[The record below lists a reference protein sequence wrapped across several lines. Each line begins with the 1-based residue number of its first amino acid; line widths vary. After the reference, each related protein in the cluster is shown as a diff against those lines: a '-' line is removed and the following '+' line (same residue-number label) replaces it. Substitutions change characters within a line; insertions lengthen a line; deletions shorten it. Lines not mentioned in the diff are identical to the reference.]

1 MSPTEK
7 DEELR
12 RLHSQ
17 ADAREHDIRDMG
29 EHEQRQDSL
38 IERLRREAE
47 VRDDEL
53 AMLRVRL
60 DAAEHEL
67 EDLRAISDAL
77 TPPQLPQRPG
87 LELAAA
93 FLPAEAER
101 VSGAR

>member
-29 EHEQRQDSL
+29 EHEQSQDTL
-38 IERLRREAE
+38 IERLRREAK

-53 AMLRVRL
+53 AGLRRRL
-60 DAAEHEL
+60 EVAEHE
-67 EDLRAISDAL
+67 
-77 TPPQLPQRPG
+77 
-87 LELAAA
+87 
-93 FLPAEAER
+93 
-101 VSGAR
+101 